1 MKEKILSIFWIYYI
15 ISGVYIIL
23 LLFIFDA
30 VSQVY
35 PMLGIFGTITWYLS
49 YLYIIIFA
57 LVSFFKIVKS
67 ASLLKTP
74 FSLITIIF
82 FITLIFIRL
91 DNPKSLSA
99 EASIEI
105 SCGINQLTTTP
116 DFGYNQTCMFGYPAR
131 QYFLPALTTFLFGRN
146 IVSINSGN
154 AIYFILGLIIF
165 SSGILELY
173 SHSFKGDLIN
183 SILIFSFMH
192 LFYFNHFLFIF
203 EQGIYPLSFALM
215 LTGLALYYFK
225 SRKFFILVPF
235 GILLYYLIFS
245 YTTSLSLFIL
255 ALGGILYSLITD
267 VLPALKSR
275 VFSKG
280 GRHTSIK
287 RSHKIFLFLL
297 FLITSASF
305 LISLA
310 FRNDLNLVDNSTRTG
325 SQLINDLELTFKYIM
340 HPSNNKYF
348 ISPILTYPIA
358 GVIILSL
365 LFIFGKT
372 AFFISVWSGITLIVS
387 VISQGYYY
395 YDIDFRPHRALVI
408 FPILFGL
415 IAYLALK
422 AKSKYINLVL
432 FVLFIL
438 ISASGAYYNLR
449 FYKYK
454 AVNEHYPFIAWM
466 QERID
471 FTKHKG
477 EYVYLTYDA
486 YNYYNLISL
495 YDDTLYFTPEITT
508 VVDREKVYLGN
519 DCMPTD
525 LFSKGF
531 IVVPDTHQCYLVFNK
546 QANSFNKIGDFK
558 LDHEE
563 NYLGVFR
570 KI

>member
-183 SILIFSFMH
+183 SILVEEGYAKVYDKYANDTKRYQQLKRIEDPAKTNMLGVWSCPETNTNC
-192 LFYFNHFLFIF
+192 LFLGSKNSDKYYKPGCKTIKRIKPENLICYNSTA
-203 EQGIYPLSFALM
+203 QVKK
-215 LTGLALYYFK
+215 LTEGNSK
-225 SRKFFILVPF
+225 
-235 GILLYYLIFS
+235 LIF
-245 YTTSLSLFIL
+245 
-255 ALGGILYSLITD
+255 
-267 VLPALKSR
+267 
-275 VFSKG
+275 
-280 GRHTSIK
+280 
-287 RSHKIFLFLL
+287 
-297 FLITSASF
+297 
-305 LISLA
+305 
-310 FRNDLNLVDNSTRTG
+310 
-325 SQLINDLELTFKYIM
+325 
-340 HPSNNKYF
+340 
-348 ISPILTYPIA
+348 
-358 GVIILSL
+358 II
-365 LFIFGKT
+365 
-372 AFFISVWSGITLIVS
+372 
-387 VISQGYYY
+387 Q
-395 YDIDFRPHRALVI
+395 P
-408 FPILFGL
+408 
-415 IAYLALK
+415 
-422 AKSKYINLVL
+422 
-432 FVLFIL
+432 
-438 ISASGAYYNLR
+438 
-449 FYKYK
+449 
-454 AVNEHYPFIAWM
+454 
-466 QERID
+466 
-471 FTKHKG
+471 
-477 EYVYLTYDA
+477 
-486 YNYYNLISL
+486 
-495 YDDTLYFTPEITT
+495 
-508 VVDREKVYLGN
+508 
-519 DCMPTD
+519 
-525 LFSKGF
+525 
-531 IVVPDTHQCYLVFNK
+531 
-546 QANSFNKIGDFK
+546 
-558 LDHEE
+558 
-563 NYLGVFR
+563 R
-570 KI
+570 KP